1 MRSAV
6 NSCHPSLWKLI
17 KILQRDHSLGAV
29 AIVQHMG
36 GLSPEPNDAS
46 TTNVSAELSLASINV
61 TRRDA
66 MRHDAMRRDAITNR
80 VRRKC
85 FHKRDG
91 SRAIACTDV
100 RA

>member
-46 TTNVSAELSLASINV
+46 TTNVSAELSLVSINV

-66 MRHDAMRRDAITNR
+66 MRHDAM
-80 VRRKC
+80 
-85 FHKRDG
+85 
-91 SRAIACTDV
+91 
-100 RA
+100 